1 MFLSSFLAK
10 NSDKLKRHLPSL
22 MFGFTDA
29 VGGDYAPSEV
39 DAVSLT
45 DVDADEAPPLEDRM
59 YEAEY
64 PGEKEE
70 GMVEERSAG
79 VEQVENR
86 CHSN

>member
-1 MFLSSFLAK
+1 
-10 NSDKLKRHLPSL
+10 

-64 PGEKEE
+64 PEEEEE
-70 GMVEERSAG
+70 GVVEERSAG

>member
-1 MFLSSFLAK
+1 M
-10 NSDKLKRHLPSL
+10 
-22 MFGFTDA
+22 
-29 VGGDYAPSEV
+29 
-39 DAVSLT
+39 SLT

-64 PGEKEE
+64 PEEE

-79 VEQVENR
+79 VQPVENR

>member
-1 MFLSSFLAK
+1 M
-10 NSDKLKRHLPSL
+10 
-22 MFGFTDA
+22 
-29 VGGDYAPSEV
+29 
-39 DAVSLT
+39 SLT

-64 PGEKEE
+64 PEEEEE

-86 CHSN
+86 CNSNYALKQFAFIFLVATFGRFS